1 MSYPFYGHTFGILIS
16 SLPTPPKTVLN
27 IKEFPNAIIIRK
39 IIPIGLLNDNI
50 IDLLNKRKNSKKID
64 VFRFYLKIVNVFSK
78 LKFSKF

>member
-1 MSYPFYGHTFGILIS
+1 LSYPLYGHTLGILIS

-39 IIPIGLLNDNI
+39 IIPIGLLNVNI

-64 VFRFYLKIVNVFSK
+64 VFRFYLKMVNVFSK
-78 LKFSKF
+78 LMFSKF